1 MPKKLIEIASEIVQ
15 TQVSKSS
22 MTATDIASSLR
33 QVFGTLHEL
42 QRAEAGEIE
51 LPKTQES
58 PPAPALTPQDSIQ
71 NDKIICLE
79 CGAEMKQLTVKH
91 LVSHGISPKEYKKK
105 YGFTMGTSLSAKT
118 LTKARSKAMKK
129 RGLPEKLQKYIE
141 ARKQGKAQA
150 STQAATEIVPAGK
163 QKPMLT
169 PENSI
174 QDDKVICLECGAE
187 MRQLTVKHLVS
198 HGMDLKQ
205 YKEKYGFSMRTPLAA
220 KSVTEAQSNSA
231 KKRGLPEKL
240 TQLNEAR
247 RKGKTEGTAQTAPE
261 TGAASKPKRT
271 RLRKK
276 TG

>member
-1 MPKKLIEIASEIVQ
+1 MSKKLIEIASEIVQ

-22 MTATDIASSLR
+22 MTSTDIASSLR
-33 QVFGTLHEL
+33 QVFGALHEL
-42 QRAEAGEIE
+42 QRAESGEID

-58 PPAPALTPQDSIQ
+58 PAPKTLTPQDSIQ
-71 NDKIICLE
+71 NDKVICLE

-91 LVSHGISPKEYKKK
+91 LVSHG
-105 YGFTMGTSLSAKT
+105 
-118 LTKARSKAMKK
+118 
-129 RGLPEKLQKYIE
+129 
-141 ARKQGKAQA
+141 
-150 STQAATEIVPAGK
+150 
-163 QKPMLT
+163 
-169 PENSI
+169 
-174 QDDKVICLECGAE
+174 
-187 MRQLTVKHLVS
+187 
-198 HGMDLKQ
+198 MDQKQ

-220 KSVTEAQSNSA
+220 KSVTEAQSNAA

-247 RKGKTEGTAQTAPE
+247 KKEKTGGTAQTAPE